1 MIDDVQTEERDDIF
15 HDDELIRSLLNENNA
30 DDLLI
35 HALLTDDVEEYGDIF
50 FFDILMS
57 DISCP
62 VDSPIRHCSKK

>member
-35 HALLTDDVEEYGDIF
+35 HALLTDDVEEYGYIF
-50 FFDILMS
+50 F
-57 DISCP
+57 
-62 VDSPIRHCSKK
+62 

>member
-1 MIDDVQTEERDDIF
+1 MYFFITSLNRLYSGIMIDDVQTEERDDIF

-50 FFDILMS
+50 F
-57 DISCP
+57 
-62 VDSPIRHCSKK
+62 